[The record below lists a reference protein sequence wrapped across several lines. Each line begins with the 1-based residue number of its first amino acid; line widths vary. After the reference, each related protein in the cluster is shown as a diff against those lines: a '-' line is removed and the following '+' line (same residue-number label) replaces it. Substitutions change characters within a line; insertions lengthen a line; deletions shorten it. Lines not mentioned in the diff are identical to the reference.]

1 VTAPTCHL
9 SRVKWQAFRDDA
21 RVNGRD
27 TENVKNNTLAKENVS
42 EPAIPRLA
50 YSMKEA
56 AVALGVSYISIHR
69 LLKRGLLKSSSA
81 LRTKVIPATELERF
95 LKATT
100 E

>member
-1 VTAPTCHL
+1 MARKHMLLIENGSQPEQ
-9 SRVKWQAFRDDA
+9 SRKKYEPGHVPKLAF
-21 RVNGRD
+21 
-27 TENVKNNTLAKENVS
+27 
-42 EPAIPRLA
+42 
-50 YSMKEA
+50 SMHEA
-56 AVALGVSYISIHR
+56 AECLGVSYITVHR